1 MTPGTGGGSQCRRAE
16 LRPAEPQ
23 MVCVFARP
31 RRLRP
36 RRAIRDF
43 RACARLA
50 VSADPLP
57 RFSRRRKEC
66 PTPVLPSERRRR
78 VSRGG
83 YPPLPGE
90 AALGQLSGHAI
101 VKAVVRISAH
111 RDEIPAAEAPA
122 REILD
127 WVDVV
132 CNGRRL
138 SSAVSL
144 RFLAQRLLAKDAST

>member
-50 VSADPLP
+50 VSRYPLP
-57 RFSRRRKEC
+57 RFSRRRKER
-66 PTPVLPSERRRR
+66 PTPVPLSERRRR

-90 AALGQLSGHAI
+90 TALGQLSGHAI
-101 VKAVVRISAH
+101 VKAVVRVSAH
-111 RDEIPAAEAPA
+111 RDEIPTAEAPA

-132 CNGRRL
+132 GNGRRL
-138 SSAVSL
+138 APAVSL
-144 RFLAQRLLAKDAST
+144 RFLAQRLLAKDASA